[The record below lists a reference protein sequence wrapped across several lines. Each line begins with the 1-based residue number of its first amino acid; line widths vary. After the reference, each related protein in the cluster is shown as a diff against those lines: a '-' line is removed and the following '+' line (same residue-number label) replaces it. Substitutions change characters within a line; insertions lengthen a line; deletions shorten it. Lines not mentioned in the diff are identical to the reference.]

1 MYFCKFYLLFFLST
15 TVLLGSIEY
24 PLVNDIILKIV
35 AMPDC
40 EKLNAIID
48 SKRRNNNQLIN
59 DKSDFVKIGKALFL
73 GYAFLLTCK
82 YYYAKRIFLKDA
94 VVNALY
100 PCFLPGLPIFL
111 FPGKMILRI
120 KNRYYPDM
128 SREMIRAI
136 YNDSLLNNPMLIQ
149 KYLGNMNG
157 NTILMY
163 KFLPRSEMF
172 TVLERII
179 KSLNSFMRAHNRAA
193 IYNCIAILDYLCLLK
208 ETRLDV
214 AGVNTG
220 TKNLAQYLFDALN
233 NSEYKDAFENF
244 FSEQGKEKI
253 NQNRILSIN
262 EYPEEMLLQNKPII
276 TDLVSIYL
284 PPEKNKN

>member
-1 MYFCKFYLLFFLST
+1 MHFGKFYSLFFLST
-15 TVLLGSIEY
+15 TVLLGSIEL

-40 EKLNAIID
+40 EQLNAIID

-73 GYAFLLTCK
+73 GYALLLTCK

-94 VVNALY
+94 SVNGLY

-111 FPGKMILRI
+111 FPQKMVVGI
-120 KNRYYPDM
+120 KNRYYRDM

-136 YNDSLLNNPMLIQ
+136 YNDSLVNNPMLIQ

-157 NTILMY
+157 NTIVMY

-172 TVLERII
+172 TLLERII

-193 IYNCIAILDYLCLLK
+193 IYNCIAILDYLCCLK
-208 ETRLDV
+208 ETQLNV

-220 TKNLAQYLFDALN
+220 TKNLAQFVFDTLN
-233 NSEYKDAFENF
+233 NSKYQDIFEKF
-244 FSEQGKEKI
+244 FSEQAKEKI
-253 NQNRILSIN
+253 NQNRILSIS
-262 EYPEEMLLQNKPII
+262 EYPQEMLLQNKPII